1 MRLSLNI
8 DHIATLR
15 NARGEAQPD
24 PVTAAL
30 IAEQAGVDGIVVHL
44 REDRR
49 HINERDV
56 RLLRELITTKL
67 DLEMAATEEI
77 IKIACDI
84 GPELATIVPEKRLE
98 LTTEGGVNV
107 IDNITLMKNT
117 IEELHKYDIEVS
129 LFIEPDIRQIDA
141 AAEIKSDYIE
151 IHTGVFANAFSEEE
165 QFDELEIIS
174 TAEKKKKNTITNYWI
189 IKNPDRD
196 GICWLW
202 GKYATVS
209 GSTANIQEIA
219 IPPTPT
225 PSLPGAVRGLTAS
238 KICFFNGVT
247 YDLAGSIS
255 WEDVP
260 NEDGY
265 KIYSNAGHSRTTPR
279 DVTTS
284 PIPNFQLVPGG
295 SITLFVEAFNSAGKS
310 PARFIVIAC
319 P

>member
-15 NARGEAQPD
+15 NARGENQPD

-67 DLEMAATEEI
+67 DLEMAATEDI

-84 GPELATIVPEKRLE
+84 GPELATIVPEKRQE
-98 LTTEGGVNV
+98 LTTESGVNV
-107 IDNITLMKNT
+107 LDNITLMKNT

-151 IHTGVFANAFSEEE
+151 IHTGDFANALSEEE
-165 QFDELEIIS
+165 QFDELDKIRV
-174 TAEKKKKNTITNYWI
+174 AAKHAKK
-189 IKNPDRD
+189 
-196 GICWLW
+196 L
-202 GKYATVS
+202 
-209 GSTANIQEIA
+209 
-219 IPPTPT
+219 
-225 PSLPGAVRGLTAS
+225 GL
-238 KICFFNGVT
+238 GV
-247 YDLAGSIS
+247 
-255 WEDVP
+255 
-260 NEDGY
+260 
-265 KIYSNAGHSRTTPR
+265 NAGHGL
-279 DVTTS
+279 D
-284 PIPNFQLVPGG
+284 
-295 SITLFVEAFNSAGKS
+295 
-310 PARFIVIAC
+310 
-319 P
+319 